1 MAPSTTQTPEELFVA
16 SRWVSPAC
24 DPAASTRLHQVHIP
38 DGPSEN
44 IFGAL
49 IDPAPEGLDFWI
61 PPDPI
66 PGEPGDVIW
75 ARHDADLEGGKSY
88 LILYRSESVCG
99 EPRAVSGWIAIP
111 DGDAPIGGRPVLSWG
126 TGTKGPAD
134 HCAPTRSGSFH
145 TAEIAGMVGQFLSR
159 GFVVVATDYEG
170 HGTPGMYAWSQPV
183 AQAKNILDASRAA
196 QRFHPAEAG
205 DKTFILGVS
214 IGGHSVAKANEEAEV
229 YAPDVDLI
237 GVLGFTA
244 GLVLSGNDWVPE
256 LLMRSS
262 YSRGYMVLGAA
273 VEEAIWGPELAPMS
287 RRLTDLA
294 VSHLDALEGEGC
306 MQGFNEYFS
315 QFEAEDLFR
324 FPFDPAFTNGVNP
337 DEVNGIGQKAGVAPM
352 LIIHPTNDPALTP
365 SVIIEYM
372 ETVCEYGQP
381 ILVSWQVG
389 LHYFTDAFDRDEVIS
404 EMFSWVSARLD
415 GDPPET
421 HCGQIPD
428 IPGMGEATAATGV
441 PCNIFDSRE
450 NAQIF
455 FDTNPDL
462 GAGLDT
468 DGDGI
473 PCGLGDDHG
482 LVDCGDGTTL
492 LGHRCWFSLT
502 TTCNQFATQAEAQ
515 AWLDAEPGDTGA
527 IDQDGDGIACGE
539 GDYGG
544 ARECTNGLVLARF
557 CAGSVSSSTTN
568 GENGTS
574 TGTGSSGPDPA
585 DAGCGWFD
593 SQAEAQEFFDANP
606 TSGPNLD
613 GNSDGTA
620 CGVGDEGGLTDC
632 SGLLEELVLPQFCP

>member
-1 MAPSTTQTPEELFVA
+1 MAPTTTQTPEELFVA

-75 ARHDADLEGGKSY
+75 ARPDADLEGGKSY

-111 DGDAPIGGRPVLSWG
+111 DGDPPSGGRPVLSWAE
-126 TGTKGPAD
+126 GTKGPAD
-134 HCAPTRSGSFH
+134 HCSPTRSGWFH
-145 TAEIAGMVGQFLSR
+145 TAGITEMVSQFLSR

-170 HGTPGMYAWSQPV
+170 HGTPGMYAWSQPA

-196 QRFHPAEAG
+196 RRFRLAKAG
-205 DKTFILGVS
+205 DETFLLGVS
-214 IGGHSVAKANEEAEV
+214 IGGHSVAKANEAAGI

-237 GVLGFTA
+237 GILGFTA

-262 YSRGYMVLGAA
+262 ERGYMVFSAA
-273 VEEAIWGPELAPMS
+273 VEEAIWGPELAPTS
-287 RRLTDLA
+287 RNLTDLA
-294 VSHLDALEGEGC
+294 ISHLDALEEGC
-306 MQGFNEYFS
+306 MQEVNEYFS

-324 FPFDPAFTNGVNP
+324 FPFDPAFTNGVNQ
-337 DEVNGIGQKAGVAPM
+337 DEVNGIGLKAGVAPM
-352 LIIHPTNDPALTP
+352 LIVHPTSDPALSP
-365 SVIIEYM
+365 SVIIQYIEK
-372 ETVCEYGQP
+372 VCEYGQP

-389 LHYFTDAFDRDEVIS
+389 LRTYTDAFDRDEVIS

-428 IPGMGEATAATGV
+428 IPDMGEATAATGV
-441 PCNIFDSRE
+441 PCSIFDSQE
-450 NAQIF
+450 LAQQF
-455 FDTNPDL
+455 ADLNPEL

-468 DGDGI
+468 NEDGVA
-473 PCGLGDDHG
+473 CGLGDFRG

-492 LGHRCWFSLT
+492 LGHRCWFSLIEH
-502 TTCNQFATQAEAQ
+502 CGKFQTQAEAQ
-515 AWLDAEPGDTGA
+515 SWFDSEPGDTGRV
-527 IDQDGDGIACGE
+527 DENGDGIACGV
-539 GDYGG
+539 GDWGG
-544 ARECTNGLVLARF
+544 LSDCANGLVLTRF
-557 CAGSVSSSTTN
+557 CEGPGSSPSSGGAN
-568 GENGTS
+568 A
-574 TGTGSSGPDPA
+574 GSSGPDPA

-613 GNSDGTA
+613 GNGDGTA
-620 CGVGDEGGLTDC
+620 CGVGDWGGLTDC
-632 SGLLEELVLPQFCP
+632 GVLQELVLPQFCP